1 MKAKIT
7 KITRKPSKHGGWF
20 YFIFF
25 KGEDG
30 KSYRTM
36 TGEQFGNFRRWE
48 DIIDNWLKNKK
59 ADKPVE
65 VWLKGLIIKRDR
77 IIDADCLFEIE
88 RR

>member
-36 TGEQFGNFRRWE
+36 TGDQFGNYRRWY
-48 DIIDNWLKNKK
+48 DIVEQWNKNS
-59 ADKPVE
+59 ATPCE
-65 VWLKGLIIKRDR
+65 IWLKGLVIKRDR